1 MKQTRIPKIDRVYEE
16 FKLYHLNCEF
26 ATIRELC
33 QDLLTYSKY
42 YTDMVFARS
51 KNATIKAL
59 YDDINNLRME
69 VAYPFLLKVHN
80 DSVEGIITE
89 NDLIEIIKMCIS
101 YVFRRSICDIPT
113 NSLNK
118 TFATLR
124 NEIRS
129 DDYMNSIKAFL
140 ILRDYYK
147 QFPDN
152 DKFIS
157 AFISRDI
164 YNMRLRNFILS
175 HLENYDNKAPI
186 IISFCL
192 IPCE

>member
-42 YTDMVFARS
+42 YTDMVFVRS

-101 YVFRRSICDIPT
+101 YVFRINCT
-113 NSLNK
+113 
-118 TFATLR
+118 
-124 NEIRS
+124 
-129 DDYMNSIKAFL
+129 
-140 ILRDYYK
+140 
-147 QFPDN
+147 
-152 DKFIS
+152 
-157 AFISRDI
+157 
-164 YNMRLRNFILS
+164 
-175 HLENYDNKAPI
+175 
-186 IISFCL
+186 
-192 IPCE
+192 PCQGHFELV

>member
-129 DDYMNSIKAFL
+129 DDYMNSIKAFF
-140 ILRDYYK
+140 ILRDDYK

-157 AFISRDI
+157 AFIS
-164 YNMRLRNFILS
+164 FF
-175 HLENYDNKAPI
+175 KA
-186 IISFCL
+186 SS
-192 IPCE
+192 IP